1 MTIIDYS
8 RIAWRA
14 RVMILG
20 ITASAVAIALVVVLT
35 QPKVYSARATILA
48 PKESAPQGMSASL
61 GALLGGG
68 GFGGGMGGGGRD
80 GGGISFPALLA
91 AGPSLSTNQDMFSAI
106 LKSRSS
112 RQEVIGELAKKYGAD
127 VGSKIV
133 GVDVNL
139 RDKGIIALVV
149 ESTDAALAAETA
161 NLYFQILDRVLDRLA
176 EQATRRQETFYAD
189 QLQRSAREV
198 TTAEEAVLKFQA
210 ENRIVPIDAPVRG
223 AAEVGGGVR
232 GQIMALE
239 LQREVFRMRMTDQ
252 HPQMRELDKQI
263 AELKKQYS
271 KNLFG
276 APMDLPGDAP
286 GGRSRKEFFVSTEKM
301 TPVQFAYLKLYR
313 NLKIQEAFYTG
324 ALQGLEQLKYNDGAN
339 HVQVEPLDPAVP
351 PASHTRPGILLTLF
365 AAMAGGLLVSIFGV
379 YGIEYIQ
386 RLLREERATRSRT
399 ARLDRRAD
407 VRGSLAPPDDSL
419 MQPDPFS
426 LADRGRQ

>member
-1 MTIIDYS
+1 VTIIDYC

-14 RVMILG
+14 RVMVLG
-20 ITASAVAIALVVVLT
+20 IMVSAVVIALVFVLS
-35 QPKVYSARATILA
+35 QPKIYSARATILA
-48 PKESAPQGMSASL
+48 PKESGPQGMSASL
-61 GALLGGG
+61 GALLGAGG
-68 GFGGGMGGGGRD
+68 GGGGGGRD
-80 GGGISFPALLA
+80 GGGGGISFPALLA
-91 AGPSLSTNQDMFSAI
+91 SGPSLSTNQDMFAAI
-106 LKSRSS
+106 LRSRSS

-127 VGSKIV
+127 VGSKLF
-133 GVDVNL
+133 GVDVSL

-149 ESTDAALAAETA
+149 ESTDGALAAETA
-161 NLYFQILDRVLDRLA
+161 NLYFQVLDRVILRLG
-176 EQATRRQETFYAD
+176 EQATRRQENFYAD
-189 QLQRSAREV
+189 QLQRAAREV

-210 ENRIVPIDAPVRG
+210 ENRVVQVDTPARG
-223 AAEVGGGVR
+223 AVDAGGNLR

-239 LQREVFRMRMTDQ
+239 LQREVLRMRMTDQ

-286 GGRSRKEFFVSTEKM
+286 GRSRKEFFVSTEKM
-301 TPVQFAYLKLYR
+301 TPMQFAFLKLYR

-324 ALQGLEQLKYNDGAN
+324 ALQGLEQLKYNDGAHN
-339 HVQVEPLDPAVP
+339 VQVEPLDPAVP
-351 PASHTRPGILLTLF
+351 PETHTRPRILLTLF
-365 AAMAGGLLVSIFGV
+365 GAAVGGLLVSIFAV

-407 VRGSLAPPDDSL
+407 VLGSLAPPDDSL

-426 LADRGRQ
+426 VAGRSRQ

>member
-1 MTIIDYS
+1 VTIIDYC

-20 ITASAVAIALVVVLT
+20 IAVGAVAIALVFVLS

-48 PKESAPQGMSASL
+48 PKESGPQGMSASL
-61 GALLGGG
+61 GVLLGGG
-68 GFGGGMGGGGRD
+68 GGGGGGGRD
-80 GGGISFPALLA
+80 GGGGGISLPALLA
-91 AGPSLSTNQDMFSAI
+91 SGPSLSTNQDMFAAI
-106 LKSRSS
+106 LRSRSS

-127 VGSKIV
+127 VGSKLI
-133 GVDVNL
+133 GVDVSL
-139 RDKGIIALVV
+139 RDKGVVALVA
-149 ESTDAALAAETA
+149 ESTDGALAAETA
-161 NLYFQILDRVLDRLA
+161 NLYFQVLDRVLVRLA
-176 EQATRRQETFYAD
+176 EQATRRQENFYAD
-189 QLQRSAREV
+189 QLQRAAREV
-198 TTAEEAVLKFQA
+198 TTAEEAVLKFQS
-210 ENRIVPIDAPVRG
+210 ENRVVQVETPARG
-223 AAEVGGGVR
+223 AVDATGNLR

-239 LQREVFRMRMTDQ
+239 LQREVLRMRMTDQ

-301 TPVQFAYLKLYR
+301 TPMQFAFLKLYR

-324 ALQGLEQLKYNDGAN
+324 ALQGLEQLKYNDGAHN
-339 HVQVEPLDPAVP
+339 VQVEPLDPAVP
-351 PASHTRPGILLTLF
+351 PATHTRPRILLTLF
-365 AAMAGGLLVSIFGV
+365 GAVVGGLLVSIFV
-379 YGIEYIQ
+379 VFVVEYIQ
-386 RLLREERATRSRT
+386 RLLKEERATRSRT

-407 VRGSLAPPDDSL
+407 VLGSLAPPDDSL

-426 LADRGRQ
+426 VAGRSRQ